1 MDDAS
6 SGHDETSPRDRLD
19 DVQRRLNEHPGYRE
33 FIACAEL
40 ARTVNAVLVR
50 NLDELLAL
58 LARPTWDQALAVE
71 LFQNM
76 YRPDVREAYEAAVT
90 QRLHNYVAGA
100 ATLVDHARRLM
111 KGRTGTIAEEFE
123 RRKAEVI
130 ANPEVPFIKDLRN
143 FVLHQ
148 AHPFLGHTVR
158 ILDPEGPATGEIE
171 LSATNLLG
179 WTGWKAPARAFIKS
193 QPESFA
199 LRPIA
204 LRHGQLMVCLH
215 NSLHNE
221 LAEANSTDL
230 EDANRLVVERNAIL
244 GDMDPEAAKRLTD
257 AITEL
262 RESPTPIKADELA
275 TRLASAEPDVAEAGS
290 E

>member
-1 MDDAS
+1 MQAC
-6 SGHDETSPRDRLD
+6 LD

-33 FIACAEL
+33 HVACEEL
-40 ARTVNAVLVR
+40 ARTVNAILVR

-58 LARPTWDQALAVE
+58 LAQPTWDQTLAVE

-76 YRPDVREAYEAAVT
+76 YRPDAREAYEAAVT

-111 KGRTGTIAEEFE
+111 KGRTGTIAEKFE

-158 ILDPEGPATGEIE
+158 ILDPKGPATGEIE

-179 WTGWKAPARAFIKS
+179 WSGWKAPARAFIKS

-204 LRHGQLMVCLH
+204 LRHGQLMVRLH
-215 NSLHNE
+215 NQLHNE
-221 LAEANSTDL
+221 LAKANTADL

-244 GDMDPEAAKRLTD
+244 GGMDPEAAKRLTE
-257 AITEL
+257 AITKL
-262 RESPTPIKADELA
+262 RESPTPIKTDDL
-275 TRLASAEPDVAEAGS
+275 PDALGS
-290 E
+290 QSLPSSSGE

>member
-1 MDDAS
+1 MNEA
-6 SGHDETSPRDRLD
+6 DELTPKDRLD
-19 DVQRRLNEHPGYRE
+19 DVQRRMREHPGYRE
-33 FIACAEL
+33 HMACEEL

-58 LARPTWDQALAVE
+58 LAQPTWDQTLAVE

-76 YRPDVREAYEAAVT
+76 YRPDAREAYEAAVT

-100 ATLVDHARRLM
+100 ATLVDHTRRLM
-111 KGRTGTIAEEFE
+111 KRRTGAIAEEFE
-123 RRKAEVI
+123 RRKGEVI
-130 ANPEVPFIKDLRN
+130 AHPEILFIKDLRN

-179 WTGWKAPARAFIKS
+179 WNGWKAPARGFIKS

-199 LRPIA
+199 LRPIV
-204 LRHGQLMVCLH
+204 LRHGQLMV
-215 NSLHNE
+215 SLHNQLHKE
-221 LAEANSTDL
+221 LTEANTADL
-230 EDANRLVVERNAIL
+230 EDANRLVVEGNAIL
-244 GDMDPEAAKRLTD
+244 SGMDPEAAKRLTD
-257 AITEL
+257 AITKL
-262 RESPTPIKADELA
+262 RESPAPIKTENL
-275 TRLASAEPDVAEAGS
+275 PDILGGKQS
-290 E
+290 